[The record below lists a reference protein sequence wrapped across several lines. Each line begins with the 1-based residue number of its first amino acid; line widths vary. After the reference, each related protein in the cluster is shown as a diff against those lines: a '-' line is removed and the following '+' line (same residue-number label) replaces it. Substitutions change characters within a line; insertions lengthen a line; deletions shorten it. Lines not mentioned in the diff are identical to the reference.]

1 MVYVLLDTNI
11 ILDMVVDR
19 RNAVS
24 DKQLKSFIKLME
36 HDEIRLI
43 LPEVV
48 ITETYRDVDEVI
60 EETGKKID
68 TTIDAIKEL
77 NGVITLGIQ
86 PLDLTECKKN
96 AIQELHTVQK
106 LYQQNK
112 SLYRKDIHNTI
123 GRLFS
128 HRNTIIVYDESLMAK
143 VQKRRVHKKA
153 PFHKESKES
162 YGDGTITETL
172 INIKDV
178 GEVHENDSIIFVTG
192 NYKDFSDPAD
202 KNKLHPDIIE
212 DLKKVGLNKKVSY
225 IRSFCKLISVDL
237 KHEVENANLAE
248 EFEAELEAEAAEEER
263 SHYLDLEDDL
273 RESAGL
279 TALGGFTNQ
288 IEEGFCESEFAL
300 DTIEQ
305 FGRLNSI
312 YNRGEELYYFFDDEL
327 DVNGFDC
334 GDLISRFSKIVGCKN
349 ENTVENLLCVL
360 EWLEDQKN
368 ELFIVEDRL
377 PDYLSLDED
386 VEFYGANKIKYVL
399 SIDGFEYLTPESGG
413 SDTIII
419 RIYDNKKNTLATGY
433 IDITYGYVEID
444 SNGGVG
450 DGCEES
456 VDYRT
461 DDIVDKLKEICDEY
475 EKIVSLKE
483 KTVNRIKGALGL

>member
-212 DLKKVGLNKKVSY
+212 DLKNLPY
-225 IRSFCKLISVDL
+225 PLRLIDL
-237 KHEVENANLAE
+237 ILI
-248 EFEAELEAEAAEEER
+248 FD
-263 SHYLDLEDDL
+263 HYLNNVKLLHLLHSHIYVHKDD
-273 RESAGL
+273 SW
-279 TALGGFTNQ
+279 NKV
-288 IEEGFCESEFAL
+288 
-300 DTIEQ
+300 
-305 FGRLNSI
+305 
-312 YNRGEELYYFFDDEL
+312 YF
-327 DVNGFDC
+327 
-334 GDLISRFSKIVGCKN
+334 
-349 ENTVENLLCVL
+349 
-360 EWLEDQKN
+360 
-368 ELFIVEDRL
+368 
-377 PDYLSLDED
+377 
-386 VEFYGANKIKYVL
+386 
-399 SIDGFEYLTPESGG
+399 
-413 SDTIII
+413 
-419 RIYDNKKNTLATGY
+419 
-433 IDITYGYVEID
+433 
-444 SNGGVG
+444 
-450 DGCEES
+450 
-456 VDYRT
+456 
-461 DDIVDKLKEICDEY
+461 
-475 EKIVSLKE
+475 
-483 KTVNRIKGALGL
+483 